1 MQLIM
6 NDERLQTIE
15 QVKQFLAGS
24 EALDFEGVSVE
35 ERYQWIQA
43 VLVRFKYYQLKRA
56 EKGVIRRYIEKVSG
70 YSQSQVS
77 RLIREYNQR
86 GQLRKAQYKRH
97 RFPRSYT
104 TEDIALL
111 ARTDGLHDY
120 LSGPATKKIM
130 EREWA
135 TYGHTD
141 FRNISRISIAHL
153 YNLRRSHLYRSITK
167 RYTRTKPAVVKIGE
181 RARPAPGG
189 SPGYI
194 RIDTV
199 HQGDD
204 QEEKGVYHINAVDE
218 VTQWEIVASV
228 EKIAE
233 SYLVPVL
240 ESMLAGFPFVMRG
253 FHSDNGSE
261 FINKTV
267 AKLLNK
273 LLIRFTKCR
282 PRHTNDNGLVES
294 KNGSVVRKHLGYA
307 YIPQACAEALNQY
320 HSDFLNPYV
329 NFHRPCFFSV
339 SVTDHRGKVKK
350 VYPYREVMTPYEKL
364 KSLPGAGSYLRPT
377 VTMQKLDDIARQM
390 SDNEY
395 AERMVKARS
404 NLFQNISRW
413 EKRVAQGYSP
423 STPPTAPRERRMARR
438 REIVLLPLHA
448 HFSIR
453 KD

>member
-1 MQLIM
+1 M

-15 QVKQFLAGS
+15 QVRQFLAGS
-24 EALDFEGVSVE
+24 EALDFGGVSVE
-35 ERYQWIQA
+35 ERYQWIQT
-43 VLVRFKYYQLKRA
+43 VLVRFKYCRLKRA

-70 YSQSQVS
+70 YCRAQVS
-77 RLIREYNQR
+77 RLIREYNQK
-86 GQLRKAQYKRH
+86 GQLRKAQYRRH

-104 TEDIALL
+104 TADIALL
-111 ARTDGLHDY
+111 ARTDELHDY

-130 EREWA
+130 EREW
-135 TYGHTD
+135 TIYGHTD

-199 HQGDD
+199 HQGDHNG
-204 QEEKGVYHINAVDE
+204 EKGVYHINAVDE
-218 VTQWEIVASV
+218 VTQWEVVASV

-240 ESMLAGFPFVMRG
+240 ESMLVGFPFVIRG

-261 FINKTV
+261 FVNKTV
-267 AKLLNK
+267 AKLLGK

-282 PRHTNDNGLVES
+282 PRHSNDNGLVES

-320 HSDFLNPYV
+320 NNDFLNPYI

-339 SVTDHRGKVKK
+339 SVIDQRGKIKRK
-350 VYPYREVMTPYEKL
+350 YPYQEVMTPYEKF
-364 KSLPGAGSYLRPT
+364 KSLPVAESYLRPG
-377 VTMQKLDDIARQM
+377 VTLGKLDDIARQM
-390 SDNEY
+390 SDNEF

-404 NLFQNISRW
+404 NLFQHISQW
-413 EKRVAQGYSP
+413 DVRVARGSFL
-423 STPPTAPRERRMARR
+423 SLPPTTPQAKKVSQNRRNR
-438 REIVLLPLHA
+438 ITTSPGS
-448 HFSIR
+448 FF
-453 KD
+453 D

>member
-1 MQLIM
+1 MQLVM
-6 NDERLQTIE
+6 NDERLQTIG

-24 EALDFEGVSVE
+24 EGVDFSGVSVE
-35 ERYQWIQA
+35 GRYRWIETA
-43 VLVRFKYYQLKRA
+43 LVRFKYYQLKRA

-70 YSQSQVS
+70 YSRSQVS

-86 GQLRKAQYKRH
+86 GQLRKAQYQRH
-97 RFPRSYT
+97 RFPRTYT
-104 TEDIALL
+104 TADIALL
-111 ARTDGLHDY
+111 ARTDELHDY

-135 TYGHTD
+135 IYGHMD

-153 YNLRRSHLYRSITK
+153 YNLRRSHLYRSITR
-167 RYTRTKPAVVKIGE
+167 RYTRTKPVVVKIGE
-181 RARPAPGG
+181 RARPAAGG

-199 HQGDD
+199 HQGDHNR
-204 QEEKGVYHINAVDE
+204 EKGVYHINAVDE

-240 ESMLAGFPFVMRG
+240 ENMLGGFPFVTRG

-307 YIPQACAEALNQY
+307 YIPQACAEALNRY
-320 HSDFLNPYV
+320 NSEFLNPYI

-339 SVTDHRGKVKK
+339 PVTDHRGKLKK
-350 VYPYREVMTPYEKL
+350 TYPYREVMTPYEKF
-364 KSLPGAGSYLRPT
+364 KSLPTADRYLRRGI
-377 VTMQKLDDIARQM
+377 TMGKLDDIASQM
-390 SDNEY
+390 SDNEF
-395 AERMVKARS
+395 AERMVKTRS
-404 NLFQNISRW
+404 NLFQHISQW
-413 EKRVAQGYSP
+413 PERVARGFPSP
-423 STPPTAPRERRMARR
+423 LSTTHQTEKSGQSQKKRNRITTSPCSFFE
-438 REIVLLPLHA
+438 
-448 HFSIR
+448 
-453 KD
+453 